1 MQKSY
6 LTWNVVGQNFII
18 LRRIQPTGGT
28 YKDKEEVDCLEG
40 WPVAYLGGFDKM
52 AVFVLV
58 QQVKVF
64 LLAQQV
70 KEFFKLSVLYFYQHN
85 R

>member
-6 LTWNVVGQNFII
+6 LTWNVVGENYII

-28 YKDKEEVDCLEG
+28 YKDKEEGDCLGG
-40 WPVAYLGGFDKM
+40 WPVACLEGLTKW
-52 AVFVLV
+52 
-58 QQVKVF
+58 QCSPF

>member
-40 WPVAYLGGFDKM
+40 WPVAYLGGF
-52 AVFVLV
+52 VLV

>member
-6 LTWNVVGQNFII
+6 LTWNVVGQNYII
-18 LRRIQPTGGT
+18 LRKIQPTGGA

-40 WPVAYLGGFDKM
+40 WPVACLK
-52 AVFVLV
+52 VLTKW
-58 QQVKVF
+58 QCFPF

-70 KEFFKLSVLYFYQHN
+70 KEFFKFSVLHFYQHN